1 MSASTFDI
9 LEYLSGMTNFVFD
22 KAVLKR
28 IALECE
34 VAEVEAYADLTEEDK
49 DRCKIA
55 LLETIVYGPYQ
66 TASSTNQHG
75 TYTLTVGAQTITSA
89 ALESI
94 KSELRR
100 LYKKYGEDDKL
111 EALDGMDGEI
121 KWVDG
126 QYFD

>member
-34 VAEVEAYADLTEEDK
+34 VADKEAYADLTDEDK
-49 DRCKIA
+49 DKCKIA

-66 TASSTNQHG
+66 TASSSNQHG

-100 LYKKYGEDDKL
+100 LYKKYSDEDKID
-111 EALDGMDGEI
+111 ALDSTGGEMKWIDGHF
-121 KWVDG
+121 
-126 QYFD
+126 FD

>member
-1 MSASTFDI
+1 
-9 LEYLSGMTNFVFD
+9 MTNFVFD

-34 VAEVEAYADLTEEDK
+34 VAEVEAYVDLTEEDK

-100 LYKKYGEDDKL
+100 LYKKYGEDDKTD
-111 EALDGMDGEI
+111 ALDSTGGEM
-121 KWVDG
+121 KWIDG

>member
-34 VAEVEAYADLTEEDK
+34 VAEVEAYVDLTDEDK

-100 LYKKYGEDDKL
+100 LYKKYGEDDKS
-111 EALDGMDGEI
+111 EALDSTDGEI
-121 KWVDG
+121 KWIDG